1 MFSKIFRSEQENKDE
16 ENNSLAYTSDELVE
30 RIEALET
37 KVASLEALLADYEEL
52 KVTITQLQKVQEK
65 SEISALNSEHP
76 IANTPNFAGKLYLE
90 APNQDGSFS
99 TFSKEEHVGKSLYV
113 LETQDNKTGTFRVLE
128 SNDALATL
136 LISTSQFVKP
146 VCKLVDLKV
155 RMPQRIINVEE
166 GQAIFVDG
174 VWKTTQKAVVRLE

>member
-1 MFSKIFRSEQENKDE
+1 MFSKIFRSEQENKEE
-16 ENNSLAYTSDELVE
+16 ENNSLGFTTEELVE
-30 RIEALET
+30 RIVAVEPIVASVEAL
-37 KVASLEALLADYEEL
+37 VAAYEEL
-52 KVTITQLQKVQEK
+52 KSTIALLQKTQEK
-65 SEISALNSEHP
+65 PEISASNKEHT
-76 IANTPNFAGKLYLE
+76 IAKAPQRVSKLYLD
-90 APNQDGSFS
+90 APLQDGSFS
-99 TFSKEEHVGKSLYV
+99 TFSSEEHVGKSLYV
-113 LETQDNKTGTFRVLE
+113 LETQDSKTGTFRVLE

-146 VCKLVDLKV
+146 VCKLVDSKV

>member
-1 MFSKIFRSEQENKDE
+1 MFSKIFRSEQENKEE
-16 ENNSLAYTSDELVE
+16 ENNSLGFTTEELVE

-37 KVASLEALLADYEEL
+37 KVASLEALLADYDEF
-52 KVTITQLQKVQEK
+52 KSTISQLQKAQEK
-65 SEISALNSEHP
+65 PANSASNNEHTITKVP
-76 IANTPNFAGKLYLE
+76 QRANKLYLD
-90 APNQDGSFS
+90 APLQDGSFS
-99 TFSKEEHVGKSLYV
+99 TFSSEEHVGKSLYV
-113 LETQDNKTGTFRVLE
+113 LETQDSKTGTFRVLE

-146 VCKLVDLKV
+146 VCKLVDSKV
-155 RMPQRIINVEE
+155 RMPQRIVTVKE